1 MFSAS
6 VTHDKAT
13 IPLSVLPTDRP
24 VIWNC
29 KGERRL
35 IPKSVIVNAH
45 ALLKSYHEAVMAG
58 VIEKI
63 PEDAQ
68 RISWDSTL
76 SIPRPSSRVVVAS
89 EQAE

>member
-1 MFSAS
+1 MFSAHI
-6 VTHDKAT
+6 THDQST
-13 IPLSVLPTDRP
+13 LPLSVIPPDCTL
-24 VIWNC
+24 IWNR

-35 IPKSVIVNAH
+35 VPRSVVVNAH
-45 ALLKSYHEAVMAG
+45 ALLKSYQEAVMAG

-76 SIPRPSSRVVVAS
+76 SIPRPSSRVTVAG
-89 EQAE
+89 Q